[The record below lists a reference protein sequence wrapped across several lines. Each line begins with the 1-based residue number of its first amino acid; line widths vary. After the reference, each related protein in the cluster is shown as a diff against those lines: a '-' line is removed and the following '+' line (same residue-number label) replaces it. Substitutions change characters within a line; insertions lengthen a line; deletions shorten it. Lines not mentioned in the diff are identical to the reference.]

1 MQRIGILKVDVS
13 TRKARSTTDLVAEE
27 APLSLLLNSTHL
39 VTLLCSPS
47 QLKELVVGHLLSEGI
62 VTDARAIQNLHFDA
76 KNHLCRVQVKPAGAL
91 TPITNRPLTLHRR
104 ITASCNPLDY
114 WPFPK
119 LADRLKL
126 HKAGAGPVIAAAL
139 VSRAVTQLDVVADIF
154 RKTGGVHVAALYDVN
169 GGLLALAE
177 DVGRH
182 NAVDKVIGI
191 RALTHSGFT
200 HCFLALGGRLSGD
213 LVLKAARVGIPIVA
227 SQAAAITSGIDVAT
241 HCAITLIGFTRGKHL
256 TIYTHPERITYEA

>member
-13 TRKARSTTDLVAEE
+13 AHKAHPTTDLVAEE

-39 VTLLCSPS
+39 VTLLCSLS

-62 VTDARAIQNLHFDA
+62 VTDARAIQNLHFEA
-76 KNHLCRVQVKPAGAL
+76 ENHLCRVQVKPDGTL
-91 TPITNRPLTLHRR
+91 TPITNRPLSLHRR
-104 ITASCNPLDY
+104 ITASRSPVDY

-119 LADRLKL
+119 LAERLQL
-126 HKAGAGPVIAAAL
+126 RKAGAGPVIAADL
-139 VSRAVTQLDVVADIF
+139 VSRAVTQLNVVADTF
-154 RKTGGVHVAALYDVN
+154 RKTGGVHVAALYDAN

-191 RALTHSGFT
+191 RALTHSGFSR
-200 HCFLALGGRLSGD
+200 CFLALGGRLSGD

-227 SQAAAITSGIDVAT
+227 SQAAAITSGIDVAA
-241 HCAITLIGFTRGKHL
+241 HCVITLIGFTRGKHL